1 MIHVDDVA
9 GGANVA
15 FNFFF
20 TGEDDLIRLFI
31 NWGTGILLRTR
42 RSGKLRCHN
51 YLDVNIQTRYNRKNF
66 YNYLAENH
74 TKRLINK

>member
-51 YLDVNIQTRYNRKNF
+51 YLDVNI
-66 YNYLAENH
+66 
-74 TKRLINK
+74 